1 MSQHLDEPTQTSGG
15 PAGPEGDFRRE
26 DVKRY
31 YQANL
36 EIENNRHHIEEARE
50 QLTELEHSESV
61 ELFRKQ
67 VGLLQKRLV
76 NDPQFFQQMFIT
88 EGSNAIAWEFQE
100 YELGEKFT
108 HTLWELLLRDDDMS
122 TLLLRFLW
130 NIPLKFKRK
139 FIRAIDK
146 HLSSRYPMFEGL
158 SAGWPGLNNI
168 PPYIRPPHERA
179 EDFDLVNQGYLGYMG
194 LGYSFREVEL
204 FVWLEVLRDKQ
215 CDDRPCELGLPQ
227 MDGGENEGGC
237 PVKIH
242 IPEMIHLMGEGKFR
256 QAFQLIKEANPLPNV
271 TGRVCPQE
279 IQCQGVCTHN
289 QRPIEIGQLEWYLPE
304 SEKLLDSAAHTEPVH
319 FVNPWAKAEKP
330 PIAVVGSGPAG
341 LINAYLLSKEGYPV
355 TVFEAF
361 HELGGVL
368 RYGIPEF
375 RLPNE
380 LIDDVVIKIKQMGGK
395 FVTNF
400 IVGKTATLESLKRA
414 GFWKMFIGTGAGLPR
429 FMNVPG
435 EHMNGI
441 LSANEFLTRVNLM
454 KAHEEAYETPLPETK
469 GKQVIVIGGGNTA
482 MDAART
488 ARRLGGKVTIV
499 YRRTRDEMPARVE
512 ELHHALEE
520 DIDLKVLRSPREFIG
535 NDKNHFVTHAVLD
548 VMQLGEPDASGRRR
562 PLATGE
568 TEKITADLVIMA
580 LGNASNPIVKDAE
593 PGLKTSKWGTIEIR
607 SDSQETSI
615 EDVYTG
621 GDANR
626 GGSTAIKAAGDG
638 QAAAREIAGDNPFS
652 LGEIKSLVASAERYT
667 EQGQAAKKILE
678 RIELAEGI
686 VEFVVYAPLIAKSAR
701 AGQFVRV
708 LGWDKGELIPL
719 TLADWDESQGTIDLV
734 VQSLGSSSMKINQ
747 MESGDTISGIAGP
760 LGLPSQLHPY
770 NNGETVVF
778 TAGGVGLPPV
788 YPIMR
793 EHLRMGNHVTLIS
806 GFRNHDL
813 MFWDAADARI
823 GLLQAEYPELL
834 DVIYTTND
842 GSFGIHGFVTGPLQE
857 MLENMQAGTGRAI
870 GEVVTIGPPMM
881 MRAVSDLTKPYGVK
895 TVASLNSI
903 MVDATGMC
911 GACMVPVTIDGKMV
925 RRHACI
931 DGPELDA
938 HLIDWDKFLP
948 RFLQF
953 RKQEDENK
961 ARHGFA

>member
-1 MSQHLDEPTQTSGG
+1 MSQHLDEPVPT
-15 PAGPEGDFRRE
+15 PAGGASVDCAYHQE
-26 DVKRY
+26 DVERY
-31 YQANL
+31 YRANL
-36 EIENNRHHIEEARE
+36 EIENNRHHIEAARE
-50 QLTELEHSESV
+50 RITQLEHSEAV
-61 ELFRKQ
+61 ELFKKQ
-67 VGLLQKRLV
+67 VGILQKRLA

-88 EGSNAIAWEFQE
+88 EGTSAIAWEFQQD
-100 YELGEKFT
+100 ELGEAFT
-108 HTLWELLLRDDDMS
+108 HSLWGLLLKNDDMS

-130 NIPLKFKRK
+130 GIPLKFKRK

-146 HLSSRYPMFEGL
+146 HLATRYPMFKGL
-158 SAGWPGLNNI
+158 SEGWPGKNNI

-179 EDFDLVNQGYLGYMG
+179 DDFDLVNQGYLGYMG

-215 CDDRPCELGLPQ
+215 CDDRPCELGLPK

-242 IPEMIHLMGEGKFR
+242 IPEMIHLMGEGKFK
-256 QAFQLIKEANPLPNV
+256 QAFRLIKEANPLPNV

-289 QRPIEIGQLEWYLPE
+289 ERPIEIGQLEWYLPQ
-304 SEKLLDSAAHTEPVH
+304 SEKVLNANANFEIGN
-319 FVNPWAKAEKP
+319 FVNPWSKADKP

-375 RLPNE
+375 RLPND
-380 LIDDVVIKIKQMGGK
+380 LIDDVVMKVKQMGGK

-400 IVGKTATLESLKRA
+400 IVGKTATLEALKRA
-414 GFWKMFIGTGAGLPR
+414 GFWKIFIGTGAGLPR
-429 FMNVPG
+429 FMNIPG

-454 KAHEEAYETPLPETK
+454 NAHKADYETPLPETK

-499 YRRTRDEMPARVE
+499 YRRTREEMPARVE

-520 DIDLKVLRSPREFIG
+520 DIALNVLRSPREFIG
-535 NDKNHFVTHAVLD
+535 NEKTHFVTHAVLD
-548 VMQLGEPDASGRRR
+548 VMELGEPDASGRRR
-562 PLATGE
+562 PLATGK
-568 TEKITADLVIMA
+568 TEEIRADLVIMA

-607 SDSQETSI
+607 SGSQETSI
-615 EDVYTG
+615 ADVYTG

-638 QAAAREIAGDNPFS
+638 QAAAREIAGKTPYS
-652 LGEIKSLVASAERYT
+652 ASEIRSLVASAERYT
-667 EQGQAAKKILE
+667 RQGQAQNKILE
-678 RIELAEGI
+678 KIELAEGI

-708 LGWDKGELIPL
+708 LGWEKGELIPL
-719 TLADWDESQGTIDLV
+719 TLADWDAGQGTIDLV
-734 VQSLGSSSMKINQ
+734 IQGLGSSSMMINQ
-747 MESGDTISGIAGP
+747 MEVGDVIHGIAGP
-760 LGLPSQLHPY
+760 LGLPSQLHRY
-770 NNGETVVF
+770 ENGETVVF

-806 GFRNHDL
+806 GFRTRDL
-813 MFWDAADARI
+813 MFWAEPDERI
-823 GLLQAEYPELL
+823 GQLQAGYPELL

-842 GSFGIHGFVTGPLQE
+842 GSYGINGFVTGPLE
-857 MLENMQAGTGRAI
+857 VMLENMQAGSGRPV

-881 MRAVSDLTKPYGVK
+881 MRAVSDLSKPYGVK

-911 GACMVPVTIDGKMV
+911 GACMVPVTLDGKMV
-925 RRHACI
+925 RKHACI

-938 HLIDWDKFLP
+938 HIIDWDKFLP

-953 RKQEDENK
+953 RKQEDENRS
-961 ARHGFA
+961 RHGFA